1 MGDQSLVRGW
11 DYLEQYVTLRYGDSL
26 LWKEYGFHL
35 WYPLARGGFSY
46 LTHGDNDIVF
56 GILSMFFPIHWSYIW
71 HRIIT
76 IFMSSLGMYLFIRD
90 LRDIGEVGSALG
102 GILFGFVVNI
112 IYEDVFTPAWFPL
125 FFFAANRA
133 IRSNYFYKTLLTG
146 LLLGFVLY
154 NHVRIGLVQAPIHLV
169 LVLTIFAGTKH
180 KMWKVLLKLC
190 VIWIIGLIIFSPFLF
205 ELASILPTATRNL
218 WGESLVQDFYS
229 ILNSFLRPLTYLGYF
244 SEIGIIPYIG
254 LVVGILSANKPQHIS
269 SLIYVIVTMLFV
281 SFFLYPILTLWTGF
295 DDYRFLRNIPY
306 IKNTLPVFVIPIS
319 MWGLVNLAKGDSLP
333 KLIIYFRTRR
343 FFTSLIILLAVS
355 LQFYRIFLAW
365 RLAPSF
371 GSLHMIYASVYLGIV
386 LFVLMLFIRGKLD
399 VWMKKFSG
407 QLLSNSMISKA
418 VFPILGICIFDSWY
432 QTLRFASVN
441 LLAMSSFQA
450 VSHPAYQYIYEESNI
465 ERPKTA
471 VVWQT
476 AVQSVAPPKYGVATI
491 NGYASVVSD
500 SYASFWMALIDPILS
515 RSEVFRDDYINY
527 PRRLTLY
534 WDDAAVEERGNL
546 NSILRRP
553 LLNLMGVNYI
563 SSGREILDSDK
574 YDLTPVIIEDGE
586 KSLVPWWA
594 NTLRDFVGLSHQTK
608 PPFWHD
614 VYLYHNENVFP
625 EAWITFGSI
634 GFSNKEDLIRGLAS
648 ASNQDLLE
656 NVYLLNTEVD
666 NLFLPNSDI
675 TPIGEVNIN
684 DYHPDRIAFN
694 VYASQPGMLVYPDNY
709 SLGWYAKVNGMD
721 SDLVKAYGT
730 FKGVVVPE
738 GHSEI
743 VMYYRP
749 YYTFLS
755 IQIAVAM
762 FVIIVLWSLY
772 AMFNVRLVTNK

>member
-1 MGDQSLVRGW
+1 
-11 DYLEQYVTLRYGDSL
+11 
-26 LWKEYGFHL
+26 
-35 WYPLARGGFSY
+35 
-46 LTHGDNDIVF
+46 
-56 GILSMFFPIHWSYIW
+56 
-71 HRIIT
+71 
-76 IFMSSLGMYLFIRD
+76 
-90 LRDIGEVGSALG
+90 
-102 GILFGFVVNI
+102 
-112 IYEDVFTPAWFPL
+112 
-125 FFFAANRA
+125 
-133 IRSNYFYKTLLTG
+133 
-146 LLLGFVLY
+146 
-154 NHVRIGLVQAPIHLV
+154 
-169 LVLTIFAGTKH
+169 
-180 KMWKVLLKLC
+180 
-190 VIWIIGLIIFSPFLF
+190 
-205 ELASILPTATRNL
+205 
-218 WGESLVQDFYS
+218 
-229 ILNSFLRPLTYLGYF
+229 
-244 SEIGIIPYIG
+244 
-254 LVVGILSANKPQHIS
+254 
-269 SLIYVIVTMLFV
+269 
-281 SFFLYPILTLWTGF
+281 
-295 DDYRFLRNIPY
+295 
-306 IKNTLPVFVIPIS
+306 
-319 MWGLVNLAKGDSLP
+319 
-333 KLIIYFRTRR
+333 
-343 FFTSLIILLAVS
+343 
-355 LQFYRIFLAW
+355 
-365 RLAPSF
+365 
-371 GSLHMIYASVYLGIV
+371 
-386 LFVLMLFIRGKLD
+386 
-399 VWMKKFSG
+399 
-407 QLLSNSMISKA
+407 
-418 VFPILGICIFDSWY
+418 
-432 QTLRFASVN
+432 
-441 LLAMSSFQA
+441 MSSFQA
-450 VSHPAYQYIYEESNI
+450 VSHPAYQYIYEESDI

-515 RSEVFRDDYINY
+515 RSEVFRNDYINY

-534 WDDAAVEERGNL
+534 WDDAEVEERGNP

-574 YDLTPVIIEDGE
+574 YDLTPVTIEDGE

-625 EAWITFGSI
+625 EAWITFGAI
-634 GFSNKEDLIRGLAS
+634 GFSNKEHLIRGLVS

-675 TPIGEVNIN
+675 TSIGEVNIN
-684 DYHPDRIAFN
+684 DYHPDRITFN